1 MSPVQRQISATA
13 LGNLTVSS
21 VLKSFVPFVLESC
34 PNQIEPSVTDSCTTT
49 PERLFRMSDTSR
61 SARRWSSAVW
71 NCPSAT
77 AAKFVYS
84 PSVANSHG

>member
-1 MSPVQRQISATA
+1 MSATA

-21 VLKSFVPFVLESC
+21 VLKSLVFVPSAAVVCESW
-34 PNQIEPSVTDSCTTT
+34 PNQIEPSETASWTTM
-49 PERLFRMSDTSR
+49 PERLLSTSEMSR
-61 SARRWSSAVW
+61 RARRWSLAVS

-84 PSVANSHG
+84 PSVAKIHG